1 LTGARVIERTMA
13 SAGRLAAVR
22 PSLAGARGCAAGEER
37 SFRRNDHARV
47 PGPTCV
53 ARRRRRL
60 VRVASSGGD
69 GDVVD
74 GSGEDTAGTLD
85 GSMGDGREL
94 RHPFEDSGEPHAAS
108 ALLPGGDFG
117 AAAADASE
125 DASLASSSPSLA
137 PADPAYGSAVGA
149 SPPSARITPFQNA
162 VLNVGLASTAV
173 LCALGVKRL
182 VAFVNGIPDL
192 PEEERLR
199 RMAAFCDAQ
208 LSRVRETPYAP
219 GSPGADRRDAE
230 LARLTE
236 VRADIARKME
246 KFQEAERRRREW
258 NKRLRRLD
266 ERGAPMG
273 ARPGS
278 HPGEPLSQTDAQEVN
293 VVSSN
298 ETASSVSP
306 DAPPGRDAD
315 GFDANGFGAGL
326 RSKGERQGERAE
338 TSGRDEEASRQKAR
352 DAPYDTVMEKKAAP
366 PGASARWVKATD
378 YLQSAVEKTAEGFMD
393 MEGLAPNAPPP
404 PPGAPPPAPDRN
416 KTENARHEGAADKT
430 ADTAPNA
437 GGAFSSGGTDSV
449 GVPRRDDPEW
459 TNKSDAPNAKNL
471 RKSDTTQKPPRG
483 AHDAAPAERQT
494 RAARTSSPLS
504 SSSPPRGKISHPDA
518 VFDGGDDFRSAP
530 GMTPEK
536 AEAVAREIQRLEQ
549 MYGDDRSIS
558 AEDLDEMCMRVIEKY
573 GLADGKFTKD
583 ELYDPRDDVS
593 SGKSGEKSKPR
604 HVSEDDPFYWRKLRA
619 VFPIFEADP
628 ATKDT
633 RIMTMVMTH
642 PGLPAYLPNP
652 NGSSE
657 KVKPE
662 PKKHAVAFE
671 SRDDA
676 ERFVWFMR
684 ATRGAESSEG
694 ICTTQAMPPSL
705 VQKTAD
711 AEGLGVTVIGSGRV
725 DLSPG
730 RRDADVL
737 GDMREI
743 GGEQSLWEF
752 AQWTRR
758 ELEEARKPP
767 PPTISY

>member
-94 RHPFEDSGEPHAAS
+94 RHPFEDSGEPRAAS

-278 HPGEPLSQTDAQEVN
+278 HPGEPLSQTDAQEVS

-326 RSKGERQGERAE
+326 RSKAGERQGERAE

-352 DAPYDTVMEKKAAP
+352 DAPYDDTVMEKKAAP

-416 KTENARHEGAADKT
+416 KNENARHEGAADKT
-430 ADTAPNA
+430 KDAAPNA
-437 GGAFSSGGTDSV
+437 GGAFSSAGTIPSGSRDRTTLGG
-449 GVPRRDDPEW
+449 
-459 TNKSDAPNAKNL
+459 
-471 RKSDTTQKPPRG
+471 RKSLMLRTRRTFVRRKRRRNRHEAHTTRP
-483 AHDAAPAERQT
+483 PAERQT

-684 ATRGAESSEG
+684 ATRGAGVLGGHMHHTSD
-694 ICTTQAMPPSL
+694 ASL
-705 VQKTAD
+705 VR
-711 AEGLGVTVIGSGRV
+711 S
-725 DLSPG
+725 
-730 RRDADVL
+730 RRP
-737 GDMREI
+737 R
-743 GGEQSLWEF
+743 
-752 AQWTRR
+752 TRR
-758 ELEEARKPP
+758 GWESP
-767 PPTISY
+767 S